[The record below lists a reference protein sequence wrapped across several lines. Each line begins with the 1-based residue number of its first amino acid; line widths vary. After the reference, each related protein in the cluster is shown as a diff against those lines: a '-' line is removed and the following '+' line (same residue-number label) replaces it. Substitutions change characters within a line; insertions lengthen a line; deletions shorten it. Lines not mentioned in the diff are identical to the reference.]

1 MATIF
6 EMARALGEELQ
17 KTPQVEALVAAKAAY
32 ESDPEIAKLVEEYTK
47 LHYDFE
53 AKMNAGGISIEEQ
66 RAFNEQM
73 KAKGEAIRTNKLA
86 SDLYVAEQNFNN
98 FVNSVFNIITAT
110 LTGEEPEQGGLLF
123 SVSHDSKRHFPNGT
137 GRRLRSQLLLL
148 LRRRLPLIQIE
159 IKEEK
164 PE

>member
-53 AKMNAGGISIEEQ
+53 AKQSEPISWHLICTLRNRISI
-66 RAFNEQM
+66 
-73 KAKGEAIRTNKLA
+73 T
-86 SDLYVAEQNFNN
+86 S
-98 FVNSVFNIITAT
+98 
-110 LTGEEPEQGGLLF
+110 
-123 SVSHDSKRHFPNGT
+123 
-137 GRRLRSQLLLL
+137 
-148 LRRRLPLIQIE
+148 
-159 IKEEK
+159 
-164 PE
+164 

>member
-17 KTPQVEALVAAKAAY
+17 KTPQVEALVAAKA
-32 ESDPEIAKLVEEYTK
+32 
-47 LHYDFE
+47 

-110 LTGEEPEQGGLLF
+110 LTGEEPEQGGGCDP
-123 SVSHDSKRHFPNGT
+123 SCCSSCGGGCH
-137 GRRLRSQLLLL
+137 
-148 LRRRLPLIQIE
+148 
-159 IKEEK
+159 
-164 PE
+164 

>member
-32 ESDPEIAKLVEEYTK
+32 ESDPEIAKLVEEYT
-47 LHYDFE
+47 
-53 AKMNAGGISIEEQ
+53 KMNAGGISIEEQ

-110 LTGEEPEQGGLLF
+110 LTGEEPEQGGGCDP
-123 SVSHDSKRHFPNGT
+123 SCCSSCGGGCH
-137 GRRLRSQLLLL
+137 
-148 LRRRLPLIQIE
+148 
-159 IKEEK
+159 
-164 PE
+164 

>member
-73 KAKGEAIRTNKLA
+73 KAKGEAIRT
-86 SDLYVAEQNFNN
+86 
-98 FVNSVFNIITAT
+98 VFNIITAT
-110 LTGEEPEQGGLLF
+110 LTGEEPEQGGGCDP
-123 SVSHDSKRHFPNGT
+123 SCCSSCGGGCH
-137 GRRLRSQLLLL
+137 
-148 LRRRLPLIQIE
+148 
-159 IKEEK
+159 
-164 PE
+164 

>member
-32 ESDPEIAKLVEEYTK
+32 ENDPEIAKLVEEYTK

-53 AKMNAGGISIEEQ
+53 AKMNAGGISVEEQ

-110 LTGEEPEQGGLLF
+110 LTGEEPEQGGGCA
-123 SVSHDSKRHFPNGT
+123 SGGCASCSGCH
-137 GRRLRSQLLLL
+137 
-148 LRRRLPLIQIE
+148 
-159 IKEEK
+159 
-164 PE
+164 

>member
-98 FVNSVFNIITAT
+98 FVNSVFNIITANPDRRRT
-110 LTGEEPEQGGLLF
+110 
-123 SVSHDSKRHFPNGT
+123 RT

>member
-66 RAFNEQM
+66 RAFNVAGIGVTDLGHVAAAHHIQVSQTI
-73 KAKGEAIRTNKLA
+73 ALA
-86 SDLYVAEQNFNN
+86 GARVD
-98 FVNSVFNIITAT
+98 
-110 LTGEEPEQGGLLF
+110 
-123 SVSHDSKRHFPNGT
+123 
-137 GRRLRSQLLLL
+137 
-148 LRRRLPLIQIE
+148 
-159 IKEEK
+159 
-164 PE
+164 

>member
-73 KAKGEAIRTNKLA
+73 KAKGEAIRT
-86 SDLYVAEQNFNN
+86 
-98 FVNSVFNIITAT
+98 
-110 LTGEEPEQGGLLF
+110 
-123 SVSHDSKRHFPNGT
+123 

>member
-110 LTGEEPEQGGLLF
+110 LTGEEPEQPCLL
-123 SVSHDSKRHFPNGT
+123 SVFPKVCFVSIICSNAVSGEQLMLPSKLQHSVLSGF
-137 GRRLRSQLLLL
+137 
-148 LRRRLPLIQIE
+148 
-159 IKEEK
+159 
-164 PE
+164 

>member
-17 KTPQVEALVAAKAAY
+17 KTPQVEALMAAKEAY
-32 ESDPEIAKLVEEYTK
+32 ENDPEISQLVAEYTK

-53 AKMNAGGISIEEQ
+53 AKMQQGGIPVEEQ

-98 FVNSVFNIITAT
+98 FMNSVFSIITST
-110 LTGEEPEQGGLLF
+110 LTGEEPETSGGCDP
-123 SVSHDSKRHFPNGT
+123 SCCSSCGGGCH
-137 GRRLRSQLLLL
+137 
-148 LRRRLPLIQIE
+148 
-159 IKEEK
+159 
-164 PE
+164 